1 MQPTDLPLSLARVA
15 VPTTPVMA
23 QETRRAVESHEG
35 RTPELAPG
43 AAGNA
48 HAHAAHAARTPLSHP
63 AAAQD
68 QTGNAAVAKAVK
80 QAPAPVL
87 LLPVAPK

>member
-23 QETRRAVESHEG
+23 QEARRAVETHEG

-48 HAHAAHAARTPLSHP
+48 QAAHAARTPFTHP
-63 AAAQD
+63 VAAQD
-68 QTGNAAVAKAVK
+68 QTGNAAVAKAV
-80 QAPAPVL
+80 AHVPVPVL
-87 LLPVAPK
+87 VTPVRKP